1 MSLTL
6 GACIRGGERGGWEC
20 LPSPS
25 SPGDYRLSGI
35 IGFPARVTAGWGR
48 GGRRRLLSAPAAA
61 PRAQDG
67 GERWRPPG
75 LWRDSGSALN
85 GWILRSGIIIV
96 MLSPA
101 LPRKRW
107 CVLQPVAGLRR
118 DLSSPG
124 LRAGG
129 DGEDLRHFPARGR
142 GEPAGRLGRRR
153 LPAPEHRGAPARG
166 GGDRA
171 RLDGACGA
179 AAGREPNRDA
189 KLAKGQKC
197 VKRL

>member
-1 MSLTL
+1 MS
-6 GACIRGGERGGWEC
+6 GEGEQGGWGC

-85 GWILRSGIIIV
+85 GWILPLGCDIFLCLFFFYYYYFFFFFFFLNYCYFS
-96 MLSPA
+96 LSFFFF
-101 LPRKRW
+101 W
-107 CVLQPVAGLRR
+107 CVRVVSLLSFRRRGAGLAAAAPGTG
-118 DLSSPG
+118 LS
-124 LRAGG
+124 A
-129 DGEDLRHFPARGR
+129 
-142 GEPAGRLGRRR
+142 
-153 LPAPEHRGAPARG
+153 PAPLFFSPSLLLKQYYCYSVPGATAEGLVRFETCG
-166 GGDRA
+166 
-171 RLDGACGA
+171 GA
-179 AAGREPNRDA
+179 AP
-189 KLAKGQKC
+189 
-197 VKRL
+197 